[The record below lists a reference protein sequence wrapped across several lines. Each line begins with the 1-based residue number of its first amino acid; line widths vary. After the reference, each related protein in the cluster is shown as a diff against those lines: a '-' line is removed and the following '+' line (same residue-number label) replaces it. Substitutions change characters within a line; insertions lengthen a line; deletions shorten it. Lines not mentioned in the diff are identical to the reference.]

1 MRVAIVDDEP
11 LARLRLRRLLQ
22 GRNDVSF
29 VGEYGN
35 GTEMISGLQQSPADV
50 VLLDIT
56 MPGFN
61 GFQSLSNL
69 SIPYPAVIF
78 VTAHSRYA
86 VDAFGINAVDYI
98 LKPASSDRLNVAL
111 DRALGLRAATSSSTL
126 GRVSVHDLALPAG
139 HAIEYVSSRCVD
151 LVESDGNYICV
162 HIGGRKIA
170 VRRTMS
176 WIEEKLGLK
185 YFVRVHR
192 SYIVRVDAVVKVKS
206 LGSGRCQLSLSN
218 GFECQTGRA
227 YIKSVRRISSLRAEL
242 AVQIDNG

>member
-22 GRNDVSF
+22 GRDDVSL

-35 GTEMISGLQQSPADV
+35 GSEMISGLQHSPVDV

-69 SIPYPAVIF
+69 RIPYPAVIF

-98 LKPASSDRLNVAL
+98 LKPVSADRLNVAL
-111 DRALGLRAATSSSTL
+111 DRARGLRVENGSSNL
-126 GRVSVHDLALPAG
+126 DNVSVYDLELPMG
-139 HAIEYVSSRCVD
+139 HAMEYVSSRDVY
-151 LVESDGNYICV
+151 LVESDGNYIVV
-162 HIGGRKIA
+162 HVAGRKIA
-170 VRRTMS
+170 VRRSLS
-176 WIEEKLGLK
+176 WIEERLAAK

-218 GFECQTGRA
+218 GLECQTGRA
-227 YIKSVRRISSLRAEL
+227 YIKSVRRVFSSGAEF
-242 AVQIDNG
+242 ATQMDTG